1 MYWTEFLTIAVAH
14 LFAVASPGPDFAVV
28 MRQCVTSGTRA
39 GLWTSFGVGSGI
51 FLHVSYCVLGVALLL
66 SQSPA
71 LFNSMKYL
79 AALYL
84 LYLGIQSIRA
94 SFGTALNQGIE
105 EGSSSVNPKKAFVL
119 GFLTNGLNPKAT
131 LFFLALFTVVIS
143 QETPVSVQIA
153 YGIYLAIATFIWFAL
168 LSKLLGRTAVRQ
180 WLLKSGAWFER
191 GMGAILILLALQ
203 IAFNA
208 N

>member
-1 MYWTEFLTIAVAH
+1 M
-14 LFAVASPGPDFAVV
+14 
-28 MRQCVTSGTRA
+28 
-39 GLWTSFGVGSGI
+39 
-51 FLHVSYCVLGVALLL
+51 
-66 SQSPA
+66 
-71 LFNSMKYL
+71 
-79 AALYL
+79 
-84 LYLGIQSIRA
+84 
-94 SFGTALNQGIE
+94 
-105 EGSSSVNPKKAFVL
+105 
-119 GFLTNGLNPKAT
+119 
-131 LFFLALFTVVIS
+131 VIS